1 MKNKLKKQIE
11 YCGLSYK
18 SEIRKFVLINIV
30 IGILGFIC
38 YFFTK
43 NLSLVISIGFLGLV
57 FNYLIISNYSTK
69 VKLLDE
75 ERENEFVTIISYFEI
90 FISNRNNVYQSFSK
104 TIPYCSDWMKDIMS
118 NFLKEIDSDKTI
130 QPFINFA
137 NNFKIKIATN
147 IMLSIFTMV
156 DQGESFEQINQ
167 FQLLFEQLQKSK
179 RIENLEKKQ
188 RSLSILTSLPLVGA
202 AGMTVTLTISVISII
217 GDLINVI

>member
-18 SEIRKFVLINIV
+18 TEIRKIVLINAV
-30 IGILGFIC
+30 ICILGFIC
-38 YFFTK
+38 YFFTR
-43 NLSLVISIGFLGLV
+43 NLSLIISIVVLGLV
-57 FNYLIISNYSTK
+57 FDYLIVSNYSTK

-104 TIPYCSDWMKDIMS
+104 TIAYCSDWMKDVMS

-188 RSLSILTSLPLVGA
+188 RSLSILASLPLVGA

>member
-11 YCGLSYK
+11 YCGLNYS
-18 SEIRKFVLINIV
+18 SEIRKIILLNIICLIAALIT
-30 IGILGFIC
+30 

-43 NLSLVISIGFLGLV
+43 NIS
-57 FNYLIISNYSTK
+57 LIISFSALVLVINYQIVSNYSAK

-90 FISNRNNVYQSFSK
+90 FISNKNNVYQSFSK
-104 TIPYCSDWMKDIMS
+104 TIPYCSDWMKDVMS
-118 NFLKEIDSDKTI
+118 NFLKDIDGDKTI

-137 NNFKIKIATN
+137 NNFKIKIVTN
-147 IMLSIFTMV
+147 IMLSIYTMV

-167 FQLLFEQLQKSK
+167 FQILFEQLQKSK

-188 RSLSILTSLPLVGA
+188 RSLSILASLPLVGA
-202 AGMTVTLTISVISII
+202 AGMTIALTISVIQII
-217 GDLINVI
+217 GDLVNVI

>member
-1 MKNKLKKQIE
+1 MKNKLKSQIE
-11 YCGLSYK
+11 YCGLNYS
-18 SEIRKFVLINIV
+18 SEMRKLVLINIV
-30 IGILGFIC
+30 SVIMALA
-38 YFFTK
+38 FFFLTK
-43 NLSLVISIGFLGLV
+43 QINIVVSVSLLALVID
-57 FNYLIISNYSTK
+57 YLIISNYSTK

-90 FISNRNNVYQSFSK
+90 FISNGNNVYQAFTK

-118 NFLKEIDSDKTI
+118 NLLKDIDGDKTI

-137 NNFKIKIATN
+137 NNFKLKIVTN
-147 IMLSIFTMV
+147 IMLSIYTMV

-167 FQLLFEQLQKSK
+167 FQILFEQLQKSK

-188 RSLSILTSLPLVGA
+188 RSLSILASLPLVGA

>member
-18 SEIRKFVLINIV
+18 SEIRKLVLINAV
-30 IGILGFIC
+30 ICILGFIC
-38 YFFTK
+38 YFFTQK
-43 NLSLVISIGFLGLV
+43 LSVVVSVCVLGLV
-57 FNYLIISNYSTK
+57 FNYLIISNYSAK

-104 TIPYCSDWMKDIMS
+104 TIPYCGDWMKDVMS
-118 NFLKEIDSDKTI
+118 NFLKEIDNDKTI
-130 QPFINFA
+130 QPFVNFA

-188 RSLSILTSLPLVGA
+188 RSLSILASLPLVGA

>member
-1 MKNKLKKQIE
+1 MKNKLKSQIE
-11 YCGLSYK
+11 YCGLNYV
-18 SEIRKFVLINIV
+18 SEIRKLI
-30 IGILGFIC
+30 ILNVVSGLTALIFLLLIKQTSLTISIC
-38 YFFTK
+38 
-43 NLSLVISIGFLGLV
+43 LLVLVI
-57 FNYLIISNYSTK
+57 NYLIISNYSSK

-90 FISNRNNVYQSFSK
+90 FISNGNNVYQAFSK

-118 NFLKEIDSDKTI
+118 NLLKDIDGDKTI

-137 NNFKIKIATN
+137 NNFKLKIVTN
-147 IMLSIFTMV
+147 IMLSIYTMV

-188 RSLSILTSLPLVGA
+188 RSLSILASLPLVGA

>member
-18 SEIRKFVLINIV
+18 TEIRKIVLINAV
-30 IGILGFIC
+30 ICILGFIC
-38 YFFTK
+38 YFFTR
-43 NLSLVISIGFLGLV
+43 NLSLIISIVVLRLV
-57 FNYLIISNYSTK
+57 FDYLIVSNYSTK

-90 FISNRNNVYQSFSK
+90 FISNRNNVYQSFNK
-104 TIPYCSDWMKDIMS
+104 TIPYCSDWMKDVMS
-118 NFLKEIDSDKTI
+118 NFLKDIDNDKTI
-130 QPFINFA
+130 QPFVNFA

-188 RSLSILTSLPLVGA
+188 RSLSILASLPLVGA

>member
-11 YCGLSYK
+11 YCGLNYS
-18 SEIRKFVLINIV
+18 SEIRKIILLNIISLIAALIT
-30 IGILGFIC
+30 

-43 NLSLVISIGFLGLV
+43 NIS
-57 FNYLIISNYSTK
+57 LIISFSALVLVINYQIVSNYSAK

-90 FISNRNNVYQSFSK
+90 FISNKNNVYQSFSK
-104 TIPYCSDWMKDIMS
+104 TIPYCSDWMKDVMS
-118 NFLKEIDSDKTI
+118 NFLKDIDGDKTI

-147 IMLSIFTMV
+147 IMLSIYTMV

-167 FQLLFEQLQKSK
+167 FQILFEQLQKSK

-188 RSLSILTSLPLVGA
+188 RSLSILASLPLVGA
-202 AGMTVTLTISVISII
+202 AGMTIALTISVIQII
-217 GDLINVI
+217 GDLVNVI

>member
-11 YCGLSYK
+11 CCGLSYK
-18 SEIRKFVLINIV
+18 TEIRKLILINAV
-30 IGILGFIC
+30 ICILGFIC
-38 YFFTK
+38 YFFTQ
-43 NLSLVISIGFLGLV
+43 NLSAVVSVCVLGLV

-90 FISNRNNVYQSFSK
+90 FISNKNNVYQSFSK
-104 TIPYCSDWMKDIMS
+104 TIPYCSDWMKDVMS
-118 NFLKEIDSDKTI
+118 NFLKDIDNDKTI
-130 QPFINFA
+130 QPFVNFA

-167 FQLLFEQLQKSK
+167 FQILFEQLQKSK

-188 RSLSILTSLPLVGA
+188 RSLSILASLPLVGA

>member
-11 YCGLSYK
+11 YCGLNYS
-18 SEIRKFVLINIV
+18 SEIRKIILLNIISLIVALIT
-30 IGILGFIC
+30 

-43 NLSLVISIGFLGLV
+43 NISLIISFSALVLV
-57 FNYLIISNYSTK
+57 FNYQIVSNYSAK

-90 FISNRNNVYQSFSK
+90 FISNKNNVYQSFSK
-104 TIPYCSDWMKDIMS
+104 TILYCSDWMKDVMS
-118 NFLKEIDSDKTI
+118 NFLKDIDGDKTI

-137 NNFKIKIATN
+137 NNFKIKIVAN
-147 IMLSIFTMV
+147 IMLSIYTMV

-167 FQLLFEQLQKSK
+167 FQILFEQLQKSK

-188 RSLSILTSLPLVGA
+188 RSLSILASLPLVGA
-202 AGMTVTLTISVISII
+202 AGMTIALTISVIQII
-217 GDLINVI
+217 GDLVNVI

>member
-11 YCGLSYK
+11 YCGLNYS
-18 SEIRKFVLINIV
+18 SEIRKIILLNIISLIAALIT
-30 IGILGFIC
+30 

-43 NLSLVISIGFLGLV
+43 NIS
-57 FNYLIISNYSTK
+57 LIISFSALVLVINYQIVSNYSAK

-90 FISNRNNVYQSFSK
+90 FISNKNNVYQSFSK
-104 TIPYCSDWMKDIMS
+104 TIPYCSDWMKDVMS
-118 NFLKEIDSDKTI
+118 NFLKDIDGDKTI

-137 NNFKIKIATN
+137 NNFKIKIVTN
-147 IMLSIFTMV
+147 IMLSIYTMV

-167 FQLLFEQLQKSK
+167 FQILFEQLQKSK

-188 RSLSILTSLPLVGA
+188 RSLSILASLPLVGA
-202 AGMTVTLTISVISII
+202 AGMTIALTISVIQII
-217 GDLINVI
+217 GDLVNVI

>member
-18 SEIRKFVLINIV
+18 SEIRKIVLINAV
-30 IGILGFIC
+30 ICILGFIC
-38 YFFTK
+38 YLFTR
-43 NLSLVISIGFLGLV
+43 NLSLIISIGVLGLV
-57 FNYLIISNYSTK
+57 FDYLIISNYSTK

-90 FISNRNNVYQSFSK
+90 FISNKNNVYQSFSK
-104 TIPYCSDWMKDIMS
+104 TIPYCSDWMKDVMS
-118 NFLKEIDSDKTI
+118 NFLKDIDNDKTI
-130 QPFINFA
+130 QPFVNFA

-167 FQLLFEQLQKSK
+167 FQMLFEQLQKSK

-188 RSLSILTSLPLVGA
+188 RSLSILASLPLVGA
-202 AGMTVTLTISVISII
+202 AGMTLTLTISVISII